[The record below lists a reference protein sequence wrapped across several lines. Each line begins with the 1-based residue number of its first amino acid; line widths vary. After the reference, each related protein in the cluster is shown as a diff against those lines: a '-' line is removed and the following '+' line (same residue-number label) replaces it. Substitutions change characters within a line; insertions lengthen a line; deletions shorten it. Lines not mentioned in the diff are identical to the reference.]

1 MVHSLPVTFPTEKYL
16 YAFYWSSEHFEKRMY
31 FKFSLCTDAGRT
43 HLYVYSLH
51 ESTDKDNGVEEE

>member
-1 MVHSLPVTFPTEKYL
+1 
-16 YAFYWSSEHFEKRMY
+16 MY